1 MPPDAL
7 PPDDARD
14 PSSGEAP
21 NVIDPAVLAE
31 RRAQRAEAAERRAAQ
46 EQTRADRLADERTE
60 LEAERDAARAEAA
73 AAREGADAVKA
84 EARHLQAERDEL
96 RERLER
102 ARAELRAARDEA
114 DRAAAAGVAAPPG
127 APPERD
133 GPAARATAPSGAAAA
148 GGRSRAAALRAGAP
162 ARAAAPLTAALERER
177 RMLARRAAD
186 DPRAAAALPG
196 ERAAPVTALALER
209 ERSSRLQARLEES
222 AAAERE
228 LRAQLAALER
238 AVSERRDAEQRIE
251 AALARVRADF
261 EQAHRPAGASPT
273 AARPA
278 TAAHPGPAEP
288 AGSAAAAL
296 ASAGSAAAA
305 PSEPT
310 PPGAPPEPAARA
322 AGHATAASAGG
333 AAAPDEPAA
342 SAASA
347 HPLDADRL
355 DAARAR
361 LRAEP
366 QAAAPEAPIG
376 LPAPWLPRALRHL
389 EHHDPATAG
398 RVLAGLLPA
407 HGLVA
412 QRPLR
417 YDVALAGRP
426 ALRVDAAPGT
436 AQVRIRTSARPRRE
450 TDLRIATD
458 DAGLARL
465 LLGRRRLLRRRAR
478 VRGARRHV
486 RELRRLAQAPLGLR
500 DLARAGVALD
510 PALALQLA
518 ALAIPPAD
526 TLGRRL
532 TLAHA
537 ALAGGAA
544 DAWLHVPGT
553 GEPPAVLTARPAQ
566 PPDATLRCTR
576 GALLALLAGV
586 EPAPGERGAVDG
598 NADAVT
604 LVRDW
609 IARTEYPRG

>member
-14 PSSGEAP
+14 PRSGEAP
-21 NVIDPAVLAE
+21 NVVDPAVLAE
-31 RRAQRAEAAERRAAQ
+31 RRAQRAEQAERRAA
-46 EQTRADRLADERTE
+46 EERTRADRLAGERE
-60 LEAERDAARAEAA
+60 DLEAERDAARAEAA
-73 AAREGADAVKA
+73 AAREGADVVKA

-102 ARAELRAARDEA
+102 ARTELRAAREEA
-114 DRAAAAGVAAPPG
+114 DRASAGGSAGPG
-127 APPERD
+127 AATELAGAAQPDDVAGASGPGPGGGTER
-133 GPAARATAPSGAAAA
+133 AGAAAA
-148 GGRSRAAALRAGAP
+148 NVAAPGGAGSRELAAGRAAAAP
-162 ARAAAPLTAALERER
+162 ARAAAPLNAALERER
-177 RMLARRAAD
+177 RMLAQRAAD
-186 DPRAAAALPG
+186 GPRIETALPG

-209 ERSSRLQARLEES
+209 ERSGRLQARLEES

-238 AVSERRDAEQRIE
+238 GVGERREAERRIE
-251 AALARVRADF
+251 AALARVRAEF
-261 EQAHRPAGASPT
+261 EQARRPEQAPPLAGPT
-273 AARPA
+273 AAPA
-278 TAAHPGPAEP
+278 APAP
-288 AGSAAAAL
+288 ADPAAAER
-296 ASAGSAAAA
+296 
-305 PSEPT
+305 PI
-310 PPGAPPEPAARA
+310 
-322 AGHATAASAGG
+322 
-333 AAAPDEPAA
+333 
-342 SAASA
+342 
-347 HPLDADRL
+347 DADRL

-361 LRAEP
+361 LQAEP
-366 QAAAPEAPIG
+366 EAATTNAPPAGP
-376 LPAPWLPRALRHL
+376 PAPWLPRALRHL

-407 HGLVA
+407 HALVA
-412 QRPLR
+412 ERPLR

-426 ALRVDAAPGT
+426 ALQVDAGPGT
-436 AQVRIRTSARPRRE
+436 AEVRIRASARPRRE
-450 TDLRIATD
+450 TDLRIVTD

-478 VRGARRHV
+478 VRGGRRHL

-537 ALAGGAA
+537 ALAGGPA
-544 DAWLHVPGT
+544 DAWLSVPGT
-553 GEPPAVLTARPAQ
+553 GEPPAVLTTRPAQ
-566 PPDATLRCTR
+566 EPDATLRCTR

-598 NADAVT
+598 NAEAIAV
-604 LVRDW
+604 VRDW

>member
-7 PPDDARD
+7 PPDDVRD
-14 PSSGEAP
+14 PRSGEAP
-21 NVIDPAVLAE
+21 NVVDPAVLAE
-31 RRAQRAEAAERRAAQ
+31 RRAQRAEQAERRAA
-46 EQTRADRLADERTE
+46 EERTRADRLAGERE
-60 LEAERDAARAEAA
+60 DLEAERDAARAEAA

-96 RERLER
+96 RARLER
-102 ARAELRAARDEA
+102 ARAELRAAREEA
-114 DRAAAAGVAAPPG
+114 DRAREPSAAAPARPG
-127 APPERD
+127 AP
-133 GPAARATAPSGAAAA
+133 
-148 GGRSRAAALRAGAP
+148 LN
-162 ARAAAPLTAALERER
+162 AALERER
-177 RMLARRAAD
+177 RMLSQRAAD
-186 DPRAAAALPG
+186 GPRVETAPPG

-209 ERSSRLQARLEES
+209 ERSGRLQARLEES

-238 AVSERRDAEQRIE
+238 AVGERREAEQRIE
-251 AALARVRADF
+251 AALVRVRTEF
-261 EQAHRPAGASPT
+261 EQARRVAQSGAAPAAEPAAQPAGSAERTSVPGDAATPAAPAAAAEQPGAPAAAAAS
-273 AARPA
+273 
-278 TAAHPGPAEP
+278 AEP
-288 AGSAAAAL
+288 AGSTP
-296 ASAGSAAAA
+296 AA
-305 PSEPT
+305 PK
-310 PPGAPPEPAARA
+310 API
-322 AGHATAASAGG
+322 
-333 AAAPDEPAA
+333 
-342 SAASA
+342 
-347 HPLDADRL
+347 DADRL

-361 LRAEP
+361 LQAEP
-366 QAAAPEAPIG
+366 EATTTQAPPAGP
-376 LPAPWLPRALRHL
+376 PAPWLPRALRHL

-398 RVLAGLLPA
+398 RVLAGMLPA
-407 HGLVA
+407 HALVA
-412 QRPLR
+412 ERPLR

-426 ALRVDAAPGT
+426 ALQVDAAPGT
-436 AQVRIRTSARPRRE
+436 AEVRIRPSARPRRE

-526 TLGRRL
+526 TVGRRL

-537 ALAGGAA
+537 ALAGGPA

-553 GEPPAVLTARPAQ
+553 GEPPAVLTTQ
-566 PPDATLRCTR
+566 PPQQPDATLRCTR

-598 NADAVT
+598 NAEAIA